1 MLCPDW
7 LFRYSGTAPRLL
19 AQRFAESR
27 DAQLALPVSG
37 DTLFG
42 VASVTKV
49 LTAVMVM
56 LARKDNL
63 VRLSDPMSKF
73 YPALDCAR
81 DGKIRIQH
89 LLSHSAGF
97 PGLPFRHMASRSSS
111 EKIPDPILTPDQLV
125 EAINFL
131 RFDYLGPPGSC
142 ISYSNESFCLLGGIL
157 ETLYGCTFAQAAER
171 LVFRPLHM
179 NRSVIGASAT
189 AAVDDLAMPLRH
201 AGSGFQSCGFW
212 DAPLFDPAGGLVVSV
227 RDMCRLI
234 SVLDGTSG
242 LLGRDEAHDMI
253 SNSLP
258 VASRPASTSRYGLG
272 LEVTRLIAGHS
283 LAWHTGHR
291 PGISSFVGYVPEK
304 ALSVA
309 VATNMADA
317 PSAVIGHRIIA
328 EALSGELDPGLCRS
342 PPQATRHATGKARAV
357 FAETSARWRR
367 PTIRSV
373 SLTDKPL
380 LAQGMS
386 RHRLHFAGS
395 SHGTVGGQ
403 TFCFLGDNGP
413 AAAGETATALALDLR
428 ILPRRRCDPKGR
440 SGGASDETP
449 LSIPTQQVERQH
461 DTARKP
467 ENCDPWFRRS
477 SPTEARPSVAGR
489 LLSIPFIWMPPRSRR
504 DERHP
509 VAPAGHGAGLLRR
522 DGPRGKLDASPDP
535 AGRGAS
541 WRTCRSRL
549 LPGDAASHA

>member
-1 MLCPDW
+1 MSLELTGLEERLEDHLRDVASRHALPG
-7 LFRYSGTAPRLL
+7 LAVSVFRNGTEV
-19 AQRFAESR
+19 FAKGYGTR

-81 DGKIRIQH
+81 DGRIRIQH

-342 PPQATRHATGKARAV
+342 PPQAIDTRP
-357 FAETSARWRR
+357 ER
-367 PTIRSV
+367 PERFCGDFGSLEAPDNSV
-373 SLTDKPL
+373 CLVDGQPL

-428 ILPRRRCDPKGR
+428 ILPRRRATQGR
-440 SGGASDETP
+440 SGRARDETP
-449 LSIPTQQVERQH
+449 LSIPTQQ
-461 DTARKP
+461 
-467 ENCDPWFRRS
+467 W
-477 SPTEARPSVAGR
+477 
-489 LLSIPFIWMPPRSRR
+489 
-504 DERHP
+504 
-509 VAPAGHGAGLLRR
+509 
-522 DGPRGKLDASPDP
+522 RG
-535 AGRGAS
+535 
-541 WRTCRSRL
+541 T
-549 LPGDAASHA
+549 